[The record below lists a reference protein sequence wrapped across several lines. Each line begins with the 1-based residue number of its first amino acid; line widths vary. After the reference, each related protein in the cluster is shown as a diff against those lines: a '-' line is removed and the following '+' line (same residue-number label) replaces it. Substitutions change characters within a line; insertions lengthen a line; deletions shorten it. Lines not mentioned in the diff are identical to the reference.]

1 MELFKNIWNKIKQ
14 PKTIWLVLFYIFF
27 LLVTAGTLLLVIFVP
42 KHTVFH
48 YICYVVSAISL
59 SYFVYTCVIYAP
71 RVKAGITNYLRKHK
85 FTSNLLD
92 DYGYR
97 TLIFSIV
104 GFVLNILYVA
114 LIGVLAIITH
124 SFWYISI
131 AVYYLILILMKT
143 TVFKSRRKNK
153 NLTNQ
158 IKAYRACGIM
168 FILLTIAFSGVI
180 VLVYKSNNSFEYA
193 GLMIYVVATFTFYK
207 LSLAIYNIFKARKQD
222 QIYVENIRNINLAS
236 ALISIVALQVAM
248 FQAFSPELNSGF
260 ANALTGAGVSLII
273 MTLGVLMIVKAN
285 KLLKSREVEV
295 ESLEEEQ

>member
-27 LLVTAGTLLLVIFVP
+27 VLVTAGTLLLVIFVP

-59 SYFVYTCVIYAP
+59 SYFVYTCVIYTP

-180 VLVYKSNNSFEYA
+180 VLVYKSNNFFEYA

-273 MTLGVLMIVKAN
+273 MTLGVLMIIKAN